1 MKEAEGSM
9 IPNVLIIETESEVIT
24 FFAPAFGGFVE
35 FDRKSRSKDAGPP
48 SEEPMVIGG
57 QTIYSM
63 EFYAVPSV
71 TEEMARKQSKRARQ
85 FIAEFKSRTS
95 GVTKRPSMHQILVDR
110 KMMMRLHEVLEKD
123 ETGRWKTVHHHWDPI
138 GKK

>member
-1 MKEAEGSM
+1 MDGNILLLETDSEIITLFKTALGEL
-9 IPNVLIIETESEVIT
+9 IPL
-24 FFAPAFGGFVE
+24 
-35 FDRKSRSKDAGPP
+35 DRKPRPKDMPPP
-48 SEEPMVIGG
+48 SAAPMVIGG

-85 FIAEFKSRTS
+85 FITEFKSRTS
-95 GVTKRPSMHQILVDR
+95 GVTKRPSMHQILIDR

-123 ETGRWKTVHHHWDPI
+123 ESGQWKTVHHHWEPI

>member
-1 MKEAEGSM
+1 MK
-9 IPNVLIIETESEVIT
+9 PNVLVYETESEIITVFVPVIGP
-24 FFAPAFGGFVE
+24 FVMLDRHPRPVDAP
-35 FDRKSRSKDAGPP
+35 PP
-48 SEEPMVIGG
+48 SEDPMVFAG

-63 EFYAVPSV
+63 EFYTIPSI

-95 GVTKRPSMHQILVDR
+95 VVTKRPSMHQLVVDR
-110 KMMMRLHEVLEKD
+110 DMGMRLHDVMEKD
-123 ETGRWKTVHHHWDPI
+123 QTGTWKTVHHHWDPI